1 LPSLSL
7 SKNCQIISESVLL
20 NSSAFIE
27 TERNGLK
34 VVKGNV
40 TEVGLFKFLMD
51 SKIDVES
58 ILEAK

>member
-1 LPSLSL
+1 M
-7 SKNCQIISESVLL
+7 LL